1 MKAYRVMGALGLC
14 LLTGLA
20 SAQSADRALDIN
32 LNDDAVRLGFAW
44 PPGGA
49 NYRTDLGYLHNQDR
63 GDIVHA
69 GFHLV
74 DAAANSG
81 TPLTAGLGMRL
92 VYTNTDTVDF
102 DGISLALGG
111 FFRYTLPNANRFNI
125 GGAVYYAPDVVSF
138 GDQSEYYEVGLRFGY
153 NVIRDAD
160 VYIGIREIKAEYDD
174 AGRFEFDSAV
184 HVGFEF
190 RF

>member
-1 MKAYRVMGALGLC
+1 MKAYRLLAALGSC
-14 LLTGLA
+14 LLAGLA

-44 PPGGA
+44 PPGGST
-49 NYRTDLGYLHNQDR
+49 YRADLGYLHNQDR
-63 GDIVHA
+63 GDIVHG

-81 TPLTAGLGMRL
+81 TPLQAGLGLRL
-92 VYTNTDTVDF
+92 VYTNTDEVDF
-102 DGISLALGG
+102 DGMSLALGG

-138 GDQSEYYEVGLRFGY
+138 GDQSEYYEIGLRLGY

-160 VYIGIREIKAEYDD
+160 VYIGIREIEAEYDD
-174 AGRFEFDSAV
+174 AGSFEFDSSV

>member
-1 MKAYRVMGALGLC
+1 MKAYQVLLALGSC
-14 LLTGLA
+14 LLAGLA
-20 SAQSADRALDIN
+20 SAQSADRVLDIN
-32 LNDDAVRLGFAW
+32 LNDDAVRLGFGW
-44 PPGGA
+44 PPGGG
-49 NYRTDLGYLHNQDR
+49 NYRADVGYLHNQDR
-63 GDIVHA
+63 GDIVHG

-81 TPLTAGLGMRL
+81 TPLTAGLGLRL

-102 DGISLALGG
+102 DGTSLALGG
-111 FFRYTLPNANRFNI
+111 FFRYAPPNANRFNF

-138 GDQSEYYEVGLRFGY
+138 GDQSEYYEISLRAGY

-160 VYIGIREIKAEYDD
+160 VYIGIREIKAEYDG
-174 AGRFEFDSAV
+174 AGRFEFDSSV
-184 HVGFEF
+184 HLGLEF

>member
-1 MKAYRVMGALGLC
+1 MKAYRVLLALASC
-14 LLTGLA
+14 LLAGLA

-49 NYRTDLGYLHNQDR
+49 SYRADLGYLHNQDR
-63 GDIVHA
+63 GDIVHG

-81 TPLTAGLGMRL
+81 TPLQAGLGLRL
-92 VYTNTDTVDF
+92 VYTNTDPVDF
-102 DGISLALGG
+102 DGFSLALGG

-138 GDQSEYYEVGLRFGY
+138 GDQSEYYEIGLRLGY

-160 VYIGIREIKAEYDD
+160 VYIGIREIEAEYDD
-174 AGRFEFDSAV
+174 AGSFEFDSSV